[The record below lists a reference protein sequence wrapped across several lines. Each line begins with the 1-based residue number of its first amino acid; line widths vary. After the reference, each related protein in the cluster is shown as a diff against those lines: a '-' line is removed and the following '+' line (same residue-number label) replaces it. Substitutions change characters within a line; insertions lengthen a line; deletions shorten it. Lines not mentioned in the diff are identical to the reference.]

1 MRKETTMIKNARL
14 INPTVVNTA
23 AAAPVLA
30 SKFFDAVVVDGLAD
44 DTKDVVVM
52 TVGGI

>member
-1 MRKETTMIKNARL
+1 MIRTARP

-30 SKFFDAVVVDGLAD
+30 SKLFDVVVVDGPAD
-44 DTKDVVVM
+44 DSEDVVVM
-52 TVGGI
+52 IVGGM